1 MTLPSTSVV
10 VVRIIITMASSSSSV
25 EQLSEGLQHNP
36 VVNSEKDS
44 DAIITRDGNP
54 SIIINVPSSKSSAME
69 SQEAMDNYKNNPKRP
84 VFDRQRSMQGSSAGA
99 GSDFF
104 GKYQKHRTIELERLR
119 KMDEDWDKMQK
130 DLEYHPEVILF
141 KRMEQ
146 TQNIQKIAVFRGGTG
161 LNSAKDEDKG
171 GLTDPVCRAVNGLA
185 LGSDFAA
192 AGRDQVR
199 EAVPPRSKEVLPE
212 VSSQGSESEL
222 LTAFA
227 LAEWESINGTLN
239 EPSGES
245 PEIVPE
251 GRGQETQWTTYAVN
265 ESNDYAFALLRA
277 LAGKSVDELRGLDGE
292 NSSGT
297 FVRAVRDLVGPG
309 PKVASLPVQQQVMS
323 SNLGTLHCVAC
334 LTEIVFGVDH

>member
-84 VFDRQRSMQGSSAGA
+84 GNTKVFDRQRSMQGSSAGA

-130 DLEYHPEVILF
+130 DLEYHPEEILF

-161 LNSAKDEDKG
+161 LNSAKEYVAIRVG
-171 GLTDPVCRAVNGLA
+171 QASSAMVNGHWKRHLRLIENA
-185 LGSDFAA
+185 LTAVVPQLCPCFCQEAEPSAPESFRVTQDVSTNTLSNSLSRKLIG
-192 AGRDQVR
+192 GCKLHH
-199 EAVPPRSKEVLPE
+199 EAVKLERTS
-212 VSSQGSESEL
+212 
-222 LTAFA
+222 F
-227 LAEWESINGTLN
+227 
-239 EPSGES
+239 
-245 PEIVPE
+245 
-251 GRGQETQWTTYAVN
+251 
-265 ESNDYAFALLRA
+265 
-277 LAGKSVDELRGLDGE
+277 
-292 NSSGT
+292 
-297 FVRAVRDLVGPG
+297 
-309 PKVASLPVQQQVMS
+309 
-323 SNLGTLHCVAC
+323 
-334 LTEIVFGVDH
+334 